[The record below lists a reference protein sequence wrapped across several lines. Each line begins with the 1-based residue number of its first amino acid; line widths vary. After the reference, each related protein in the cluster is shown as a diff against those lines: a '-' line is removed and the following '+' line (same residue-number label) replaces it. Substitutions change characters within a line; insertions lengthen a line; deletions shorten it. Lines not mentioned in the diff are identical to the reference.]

1 MALLQKTQKQ
11 LLPSILFFFNTE
23 CNFGKKRAV
32 FESGNLVDKT
42 KHFFFTNSII
52 QTKPA
57 WEKKKRN
64 FFVWQKTLHL
74 TKPLLFDGKTLHL
87 TKSFFFSEFGG
98 VLLWFLL
105 LHQNNCF
112 ETKGFLSPICN
123 QQMTNF
129 GKGKNIWGRKKI
141 DTFRSLTRELILDA
155 CYFVDKTRQ
164 AAGNGTIAHFP
175 FRVGCTQFFLSFHFC
190 CHVKSSKL
198 FDVSFWERMKI
209 IRKNLCKAFFTIWWI
224 LLLKTFWWKILE
236 NHLKNIQHATLYVN
250 KRAILLVLD
259 RQEKVFKQKIFLN

>member
-1 MALLQKTQKQ
+1 MALLHKTQKQ

-42 KHFFFTNSII
+42 KHFFFTNLII

-57 WEKKKRN
+57 WKKRN
-64 FFVWQKTLHL
+64 FFVSQKTLHW

-87 TKSFFFSEFGG
+87 TKSFFSEFGG

-105 LHQNNCF
+105 LHLNNCF
-112 ETKGFLSPICN
+112 ETKGFLSPICK

-141 DTFRSLTRELILDA
+141 DTFRSPTRELILDA
-155 CYFVDKTRQ
+155 CHFVDKTRK
-164 AAGNGTIAHFP
+164 AAGQLNNRTFP
-175 FRVGCTQFFLSFHFC
+175 FSSRLHSIFFLSFHF
-190 CHVKSSKL
+190 
-198 FDVSFWERMKI
+198 
-209 IRKNLCKAFFTIWWI
+209 FF
-224 LLLKTFWWKILE
+224 
-236 NHLKNIQHATLYVN
+236 
-250 KRAILLVLD
+250 R
-259 RQEKVFKQKIFLN
+259 